1 MSAAASRRPLSAAS
15 AAATGGNRAVMNI
28 GEVLAELKG
37 DFPQV
42 SASKIRFLEE
52 KGLITPRRTAAGY
65 RKYTDADVDRLRF
78 ILALQR
84 DQYLPLKVIKDYLD
98 AVDRGEHPESLP
110 GGLTLTPRSVSDQL
124 AQELAGHTRPLTR
137 AELQGISGATTQL
150 LDSLEQFGMVSPDEN
165 GRYSEH
171 ALKATRSAV
180 VLAAHGLEPRHLR
193 PFRAAADR
201 ELGLI
206 ERATA
211 SLATRKDAA
220 ANARMADAAREL
232 SEACLGLH
240 SALVAAA
247 VADLDT

>member
-1 MSAAASRRPLSAAS
+1 VTAAASRRTVSTAR
-15 AAATGGNRAVMNI
+15 TGAGRAVMNI
-28 GEVLAELKG
+28 GEVLGELKD
-37 DFPQV
+37 DFPQA

-98 AVDRGEHPESLP
+98 AVDRGDHPESLP

-137 AELQGISGATTQL
+137 AELQGISGASADL
-150 LDSLEQFGMVSPDEN
+150 LDSLEQYGMIAADDD

-171 ALKATRSAV
+171 SLKATRSAV

-206 ERATA
+206 ERVTA
-211 SLATRKDAA
+211 PLASRRDSAA
-220 ANARMADAAREL
+220 GARVAETAREI

-240 SALVAAA
+240 SALVGAA
-247 VADLDT
+247 VAELDS